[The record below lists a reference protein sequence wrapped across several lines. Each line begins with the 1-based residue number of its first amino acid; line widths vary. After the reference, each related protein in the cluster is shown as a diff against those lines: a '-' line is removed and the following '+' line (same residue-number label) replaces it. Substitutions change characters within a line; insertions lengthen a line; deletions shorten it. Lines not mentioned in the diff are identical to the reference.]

1 VSVDPV
7 VLLTILGMAV
17 VTYATRAGGPLLLSR
32 VKLSPR
38 VEAGLNHVPGAVLMS
53 IVAPQV
59 LNAGL
64 AEAVAAALTVLTALV
79 TRSLLLA
86 MVVGVVAVWAL
97 RQFL

>member
-1 VSVDPV
+1 
-7 VLLTILGMAV
+7 MAL

-32 VKLSPR
+32 AKLSPR
-38 VEAGLNHVPGAVLMS
+38 VEAGLNHVPGAVLVA

-64 AEAVAAALTVLTALV
+64 AEAIAAALTVLTAIV

-86 MVVGVVAVWAL
+86 MVVGVVAVWVL
-97 RQFL
+97 RQLL